1 MSKRSDKEFAI
12 DIKEAS
18 DRIGSYIQSMNYK
31 NFLNDPKTQD
41 AVVRNIEII
50 GEAVKN
56 LTQGFKLQHK
66 DIDWKKI
73 AGMRDKTIHFYFGV
87 NLDVVWKTSKTN
99 IPELN
104 KKIKNIISEIE
115 NFQNPQPDKSEI

>member
-56 LTQGFKLQHK
+56 LTQDFKLQHK

-73 AGMRDKTIHFYFGV
+73 AGMRDKIIHFYFGV
-87 NLDVVWKTSKTN
+87 NLDVVWKTSKIN

-104 KKIKNIISEIE
+104 KKVKNIISEIE
-115 NFQNPQPDKSEI
+115 NYQNPQPDDSEI

>member
-1 MSKRSDKEFAI
+1 MSKRSDKEFTI

-18 DRIGSYIQSMNYK
+18 DRIESYIQSMKYK
-31 NFLNDPKTQD
+31 DFLNDTKTQD

-56 LTQGFKLQHK
+56 LTQNFKLQHK

-73 AGMRDKTIHFYFGV
+73 AGMRDKIIHFYFGV
-87 NLDVVWKTSKTN
+87 NLDVVWKTSKIN

-104 KKIKNIISEIE
+104 KKVKNIISEIE
-115 NFQNPQPDKSEI
+115 NYQNPQPDNSEI